1 MFCMN
6 DIEVIEMC
14 KIIEAHHFDDVRY
27 SDTAGIKQLQ
37 FINEINSEDALEEY
51 YG

>member
-14 KIIEAHHFDDVRY
+14 KTIEFNHHEVIRY
-27 SDTAGIKQLQ
+27 SDTAGIRQMQ
-37 FINEINSEDALEEY
+37 FLNEISVEEVLNEY